1 MGFIFIQFQS
11 WKSSH
16 LSKEMIIMLH
26 LLHCVFSREIQISS
40 LVQRG
45 NGIMSPKIIML
56 RGCKLIPSDSW
67 HSATLMMHTI
77 NLGKLT
83 NKLSKLRDKL
93 TDLHFFLIE
102 ICSQWKL
109 GKEKNV
115 IMLGK
120 VTKKEKSDKVAKK
133 WHSWGKSDNV
143 GKDSGNVNF
152 VPH

>member
-1 MGFIFIQFQS
+1 
-11 WKSSH
+11 
-16 LSKEMIIMLH
+16 MLH

-45 NGIMSPKIIML
+45 NGIMSPEIIML

-67 HSATLMMHTI
+67 HSATLMMLTI

-102 ICSQWKL
+102 ICFRGKL
-109 GKEKNV
+109 EKGKK
-115 IMLGK
+115 
-120 VTKKEKSDKVAKK
+120 
-133 WHSWGKSDNV
+133 
-143 GKDSGNVNF
+143 
-152 VPH
+152 